1 MEGAQGFA
9 EDFVLEKYA
18 RAIVVK
24 AHAPANGGG
33 QVALHVNDIVCVME
47 KDPTGWWGGHQEG
60 DEENSGWFPGSC
72 VRILKDEALQM
83 DPAESALH
91 TQHRSPHRRNSQVAS
106 PQRYPQFTPEP
117 ASEAAQQPTAPAS
130 AAAVCE
136 ELARLR
142 MENAD
147 LHKELRQWKRQSDL
161 DNERLERELL
171 RERKMRQQLEE
182 SLASHREPAALLPQ
196 TTAPV
201 EAPQLPL
208 QHPSAS
214 MQHVVSGAASA
225 PRQLFQ
231 ESLASHRELA
241 ALLRQTTA
249 PADAPQLPLQRP
261 SASRQHVV
269 SGAASASRKLFQ
281 DVRRDALPSQRPVA
295 LIPALQAPLPPAA
308 VAVSAALAACSVAV
322 ASVTTDRPAYEEP
335 IPGIVAQKKA
345 LFNTL
350 RSESSQKQHRSASCC
365 GPRGYPSARL
375 LGGGEAREAVAPLL
389 ASPFLT
395 CPMGAAAAEAP
406 EACITSFGMSPMAR
420 CRPPNFGFK
429 K

>member
-9 EDFVLEKYA
+9 EDFVLEKYE

-33 QVALHVNDIVCVME
+33 QVALRVNDIVCVME

-91 TQHRSPHRRNSQVAS
+91 TQHRSPQRRNSQVAS

-130 AAAVCE
+130 TAAVCE

-182 SLASHREPAALLPQ
+182 SLASHREPVALLPQ

-208 QHPSAS
+208 QRPSAS
-214 MQHVVSGAASA
+214 MQQVVSGAASA
-225 PRQLFQ
+225 P
-231 ESLASHRELA
+231 
-241 ALLRQTTA
+241 
-249 PADAPQLPLQRP
+249 
-261 SASRQHVV
+261 
-269 SGAASASRKLFQ
+269 RKLFQ
-281 DVRRDALPSQRPVA
+281 DVRRDALPSRRPVA

-350 RSESSQKQHRSASCC
+350 RSKSSQKQHRSASCC